1 MADTATSATD
11 TDTVRT
17 DDTAHTS
24 EGLPIVGDLDSFP
37 SHAELARTVLHGG
50 AVASLATLT
59 IDGHPYSSTVAFST
73 DDTGAPILCVSEF
86 AEHARNLGRDPRAS
100 LLAHQ
105 RVDSAVDPLTLAR
118 ATVIGRFTPVE
129 PDDEMVGRHVESH
142 HHTSA
147 IVGRD
152 DVAWLRMDVSHVRYF
167 GGFGVI
173 GWASADDVA
182 AARPDPVIP
191 VSGPMI
197 EHLNDDHA
205 DACLEIARHLA
216 GLDDAECALVTSLD
230 RHGMTLS
237 VRRSDGPDTVAR
249 VRFTD
254 SPLDDPDAVRA
265 ATVELARRA
274 RAHGSATPPPPAPP
288 PAPTPPRTDLPPGRT
303 T

>member
-1 MADTATSATD
+1 MTTADTATSVSR
-11 TDTVRT
+11 TVRT
-17 DDTAHTS
+17 DDTAQTS
-24 EGLPIVGDLDSFP
+24 DGLPIVGDLDSFP

-73 DDTGAPILCVSEF
+73 DDTGAPILCVSEL

-118 ATVIGRFTPVE
+118 ATVIGRFHPVE
-129 PDDEMVGRHVESH
+129 PDDETVDRHVGSH
-142 HHTSA
+142 HHMAA

-167 GGFGVI
+167 GGFGMI

-182 AARPDPVIP
+182 VARPDPVIP

-216 GLDDAECALVTSLD
+216 GVGDAECALVTALD

-237 VRRSDGPDTVAR
+237 VRRSDGPDSIAR
-249 VRFTD
+249 VRFAD
-254 SPLDDPDAVRA
+254 SPLDDPNAVRA
-265 ATVELARRA
+265 ATVELAQRA
-274 RAHGSATPPPPAPP
+274 RTHGSPNPPPT
-288 PAPTPPRTDLPPGRT
+288 PTPPRTDLPPGRT